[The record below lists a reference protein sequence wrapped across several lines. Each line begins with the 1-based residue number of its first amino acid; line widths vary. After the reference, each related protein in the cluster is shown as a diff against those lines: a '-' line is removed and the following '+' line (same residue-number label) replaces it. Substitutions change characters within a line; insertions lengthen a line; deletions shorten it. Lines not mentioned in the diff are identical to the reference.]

1 MVKLQKPLNKTELWI
16 TQTYHGEKTK
26 LPDTQC
32 AVDISAKVGNEVI
45 SVVDGVIEKVDVAGE
60 YVSIIPDGGNFRILN
75 VHINLI
81 PVKMGQRVRV
91 GQVIGHIAPNKGGSH
106 LHFGLKWKNPA
117 KPAPCPMDYFDRS
130 IVFRTKYADIKKE
143 WFIGENINW
152 ALFKDLSHNNI
163 MSNYKVGDKIVFTGV
178 QNIRS
183 GSGTSYS
190 TTSQTAKGMTAT
202 IIGGSRV
209 ANGYT
214 WWDIRVDNGGTG
226 WIADVGKMEIYT
238 PPVQPPVVP
247 PESTECE
254 KEVIRL
260 QGEIDG
266 LKASTTLLDSKLRES
281 QEERKRLEG
290 LLEAEKTEFKEL
302 EERYKDLEEEKN
314 RFEEEKNEAVKLLNE
329 YKNGRFV
336 WIVDFLEKL
345 FPKK

>member
-16 TQTYHGEKTK
+16 TQTYHGEKTQ

-32 AVDISAKVGNEVI
+32 AVDISANVGNEVI

-60 YVSIIPDGGNFRILN
+60 YVSIIPDGGNFRLLY

-130 IVFRTKYADIKKE
+130 IVFRTKYADVKKE
-143 WFIGENINW
+143 WFKGEDLDW
-152 ALFKDLSHNNI
+152 SKFRDLSYI
-163 MSNYKVGDKIVFTGV
+163 GFKIGDKIVFTGV

-260 QGEIDG
+260 QGEIDS
-266 LKASTTLLDSKLRES
+266 LKASKTLLDSKLRES

-290 LLEAEKTEFKEL
+290 LLEAEKIESKEL
-302 EERYKDLEEEKN
+302 EARYKDLEEKRKRLEG
-314 RFEEEKNEAVKLLNE
+314 EKNEAVRLLNE

-345 FPKK
+345 FPKKK